1 MGDSEIWM
9 DEGCDVVVKCCEGRG
24 ELMLRLNGLTGA
36 GIADEE
42 VSTWEEGFDVI
53 LRVNILAL
61 EDFDAGQISVAN
73 LDDHFC
79 GLRSRF

>member
-9 DEGCDVVVKCCEGRG
+9 DEGCDVVVECCDKGRE

-42 VSTWEEGFDVI
+42 VSTWEEGFDVF
-53 LRVNILAL
+53 LSV
-61 EDFDAGQISVAN
+61 EDLDSGRIGVASFDELLCS
-73 LDDHFC
+73 F
-79 GLRSRF
+79 RSRF